1 MIVDSVIGKLLEK
14 DSLKPSSMIGRPKVL
29 VVGVAFKPGQ
39 NVLSNSPGIQMI
51 DHLLRRWEADVSFA
65 DPLVM
70 GDAVPQ
76 APRLLVETEWN
87 PRGLSKFD
95 AVIVVIQQV
104 GLDFGV
110 LDALEGTLVEWCT

>member
-1 MIVDSVIGKLLEK
+1 M
-14 DSLKPSSMIGRPKVL
+14 GRPKVL

-39 NVLSNSPGIQMI
+39 NVLSNSPGIRMI
-51 DHLLRRWEADVSFA
+51 DHLLCRWEADVSFA

-70 GDAVPQ
+70 GNAVPQ
-76 APRLLVETEWN
+76 APRLCADTEWN
-87 PRGLSKFD
+87 NRGLSKFD
-95 AVIVVIQQV
+95 AVIVVIKQV